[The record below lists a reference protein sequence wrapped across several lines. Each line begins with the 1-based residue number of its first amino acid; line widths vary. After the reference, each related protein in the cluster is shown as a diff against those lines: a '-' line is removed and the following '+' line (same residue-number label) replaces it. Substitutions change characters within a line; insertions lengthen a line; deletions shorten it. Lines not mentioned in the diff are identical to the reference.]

1 MHKGIDITTGIPGQI
16 KGYDVVSTCAGKVV
30 YVGNDK
36 TSDYGYCL
44 SVRSDEKDPV
54 TGLYY
59 VVTYMHLN
67 SPPIVERWDDVLVGQ
82 VLGYVGNTS
91 SSSGMGYHLHF
102 EINCKNST
110 LNDGSG
116 TRSSYDNLI
125 NPIFIFIDKC
135 EIGDEENKRE
145 GKIIINQGSDA
156 VALYRGAYW
165 YGDNTGKENNQ

>member
-1 MHKGIDITTGIPGQI
+1 MLVRAI
-16 KGYDVVSTCAGKVV
+16 V

-36 TSDYGYCL
+36 TSGYGYCL

-125 NPIFIFIDKC
+125 NPIFIFIDKLV
-135 EIGDEENKRE
+135 KFFF
-145 GKIIINQGSDA
+145 Q
-156 VALYRGAYW
+156 
-165 YGDNTGKENNQ
+165 NNVS